1 MHQLQTKASP
11 NLRTGIVLGAV
22 VLLAL
27 WGASAIPAVK
37 NWNNPREDGFSL
49 LPLFWASLTLL
60 PLGISA
66 LAGAI
71 AGSEASI
78 RRARLHLMVAAA
90 LIGLVILLDI
100 FRRMLIAL
108 DGE

>member
-1 MHQLQTKASP
+1 M
-11 NLRTGIVLGAV
+11 
-22 VLLAL
+22 
-27 WGASAIPAVK
+27 
-37 NWNNPREDGFSL
+37 
-49 LPLFWASLTLL
+49 LL

-71 AGSEASI
+71 SGSATGI